1 MDAMAAAEPG
11 ANPAPRPVLGGHV
24 DDRALPRDALTVIV
38 PRIGR
43 VDRLG
48 RAIFLEGL
56 SGRIVAS
63 TRIAAPA
70 APADPTSKMA
80 GVRQTVAAGAA
91 FQMRSPR
98 R

>member
-11 ANPAPRPVLGGHV
+11 ANPAPRPVLDSRA
-24 DDRALPRDALTVIV
+24 DDEALPRGALTVIV
-38 PRIGR
+38 PRIGQ

-48 RAIFLEGL
+48 RAVFLEGL

-70 APADPTSKMA
+70 APADLTSKMA
-80 GVRQTVAAGAA
+80 KVRQTVATGAA
-91 FQMRSPR
+91 VQMPSPCR
-98 R
+98 